1 MTTTIIAGGTG
12 VIGRAI
18 AQDLVANGH
27 EVIVLSR
34 NPDKH
39 ADLLSHGL
47 TLVQWQTDKIG
58 DWATTID
65 GADIVINFAGENLAG
80 DGFLPDRWNDSKK
93 KRLRQSRLAAGNAI
107 NEAIR
112 LAAHRPRVLVQ
123 SSAVGY
129 YGPRENEMITESNRP
144 GTDFLA
150 NICVDWEATTA
161 PVEELGVRR
170 VITRTGLM
178 LSPYSGPLQ
187 RIKVRF
193 QLFAGGPF
201 GSGDQYWSWV
211 HLKDIVQAI
220 RFLIDEDSA
229 NGPFNLTSPNP
240 VTNREFAKVLG
251 RVMNRPSFVPL
262 PAFAMKMLVGEVS
275 TVVLD
280 GQRALPQKL
289 KELGFVFSFSDLEAT
304 LIDLLKN

>member
-1 MTTTIIAGGTG
+1 MTKTVITGGTG
-12 VIGRAI
+12 VIGRAL
-18 AQDLVANGH
+18 AQNLVDDGH
-27 EVIVLSR
+27 EVIILSR
-34 NPDKH
+34 YPDKH
-39 ADLLSHGL
+39 AELLSQGL
-47 TLVQWQTDKIG
+47 TLVKWRTDDIG

-80 DGFLPDRWNDSKK
+80 DSFLPDRWNDTKK
-93 KRLRQSRLAAGNAI
+93 ELLRKSRLAAGNAI

-112 LAAHRPRVLVQ
+112 LAAVKPRVLVQ

-129 YGPRENEMITESNRP
+129 YGPRDGEILTESEKP

-150 NICVDWEATTA
+150 NLCVDWEATTA

-178 LSPYSGPLQ
+178 LSPDSGPLQ

-211 HLKDIVQAI
+211 HLQDIVQAI

-229 NGPFNLTSPNP
+229 KGPFNLTSPAP
-240 VTNREFAKVLG
+240 VTNRDFAKVLG

-262 PAFAMKMLVGEVS
+262 PAFAMRMLVGEVA

-280 GQRALPQKL
+280 GQRAVPHKL
-289 KELGFVFSFSDLEAT
+289 EELGFAFSFSELEPA